1 MDATKI
7 LSRIRELECELLAG
21 YKELATTSEAGASAL
36 LNVSFAMIKELK
48 AAPAEI
54 KKNLKISFNANRS
67 TIFTMCVVRINTDDV
82 SKFEAIN
89 FEDET
94 IKKIRA
100 LERKIVLE
108 LRELCITMPVI
119 AKVCADLSD
128 EQIKSLV
135 GCSVSDVM
143 EFCYS
148 SSVSVL
154 KLRFKKEKAL
164 GELLKVASKPSF
176 RTFGLAMDRIA
187 C

>member
-21 YKELATTSEAGASAL
+21 YRELAISNEAGAAAM
-36 LNVSFAMIKELK
+36 LNVSFAMTKELK
-48 AAPAEI
+48 SSSEEI
-54 KKNLKISFNANRS
+54 KNNLKITFDANRS
-67 TIFTMCVVRINTDDV
+67 TIFTLCVERINAEPA
-82 SKFEAIN
+82 SRFEAIS
-89 FEDET
+89 FDDET

-135 GCSVSDVM
+135 ECSVSDVM

-148 SSVSVL
+148 SAVSVL

-176 RTFGLAMDRIA
+176 RAFGLVMDRIA